1 MQIGEEEE
9 AIEVPI
15 PLHPGQRPATAPAPV
30 PQPAEPERVPA

>member
-15 PLHPGQRPATAPAPV
+15 PLHPGQRPASEPVPVAPV
-30 PQPAEPERVPA
+30 EPVKVPA